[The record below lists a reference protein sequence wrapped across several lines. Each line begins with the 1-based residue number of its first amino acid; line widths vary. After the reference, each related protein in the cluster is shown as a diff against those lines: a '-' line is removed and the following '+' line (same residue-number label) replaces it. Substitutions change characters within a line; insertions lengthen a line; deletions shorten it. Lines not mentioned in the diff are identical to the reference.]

1 MLGFV
6 DNIFLGISFTILL
19 ILILALLPVLLWS
32 CAVCV
37 FGWAVL
43 QLAKPEDPNAKKTG
57 KSFAYQCFLI
67 AIVATPFVMAIIMFC
82 KNTRW

>member
-1 MLGFV
+1 MQGFI
-6 DNIFLGISFTILL
+6 DNIFWGISFSILF
-19 ILILALLPVLLWS
+19 ILVWVLFPVLLWS
-32 CAVCV
+32 CAVIL

-67 AIVATPFVMAIIMFC
+67 TIVAAPFVTAIIVFC